1 MFLVVEFIE
10 TNTVNIISESWLEDG
25 VTWWPNYRSD
35 ERINRAVQKCEEPG
49 ADWKKYDVR
58 VHSRTG
64 DYLKARQKLRA
75 LLTCNTSELQTDEEE
90 EVIRKR
96 KIKPRQIFGD
106 TDSDSEPEMAI
117 KRRCHNVLPC
127 PVPPIPPPTP
137 DNEACQTTARPLLDQ
152 RQTESYFTAAPPAPL
167 STSCMPSSPLP
178 HSSVGHFDTMHFQ
191 DDFCSGPQVATRVSH
206 TPSSSMGQ
214 ISATPLP
221 DEHFF
226 RPTFR
231 LGKTGTGP
239 IPCSAA
245 QLHILTL
252 LDYVKEQQT
261 AIAAAVNNLAA
272 RLGTE
277 APVAEMPKDISIP
290 LTTVPEVEEFEEWLK
305 DSRNSQAKQNMIS
318 ALGAVGGQNTKR
330 VTWNILSRLY
340 SDAVAKQ
347 INWKGV
353 NGKKCFKEMLRRSLL
368 IRAVRKNQ
376 SSTNAA
382 DSEIDSYAIRW
393 FNLAPDRGGGRKERS
408 RVKEALTEMAHG
420 N

>member
-152 RQTESYFTAAPPAPL
+152 RQTESYFT
-167 STSCMPSSPLP
+167 
-178 HSSVGHFDTMHFQ
+178 
-191 DDFCSGPQVATRVSH
+191 GPQVATRVSH

-353 NGKKCFKEMLRRSLL
+353 NGKKCFKEMLTRSLL

>member
-1 MFLVVEFIE
+1 
-10 TNTVNIISESWLEDG
+10 
-25 VTWWPNYRSD
+25 
-35 ERINRAVQKCEEPG
+35 
-49 ADWKKYDVR
+49 
-58 VHSRTG
+58 
-64 DYLKARQKLRA
+64 
-75 LLTCNTSELQTDEEE
+75 
-90 EVIRKR
+90 
-96 KIKPRQIFGD
+96 
-106 TDSDSEPEMAI
+106 
-117 KRRCHNVLPC
+117 
-127 PVPPIPPPTP
+127 
-137 DNEACQTTARPLLDQ
+137 
-152 RQTESYFTAAPPAPL
+152 
-167 STSCMPSSPLP
+167 
-178 HSSVGHFDTMHFQ
+178 
-191 DDFCSGPQVATRVSH
+191 
-206 TPSSSMGQ
+206 MGQ
-214 ISATPLP
+214 ISATPLL

-239 IPCSAA
+239 IPCSGKIFFFFISNIQFFKMIYNKKTFNLSFIVAA

-252 LDYVKEQQT
+252 LEHVKEQQM
-261 AIAAAVNNLAA
+261 AIAAAVNNLAS

-277 APVAEMPKDISIP
+277 APVSKMPKDISIP

-353 NGKKCFKEMLRRSLL
+353 NGKKCFKEMLTRSLL
-368 IRAVRKNQ
+368 IRAIRKNQ

-408 RVKEALTEMAHG
+408 RVKQALTEMAHG

>member
-1 MFLVVEFIE
+1 MF
-10 TNTVNIISESWLEDG
+10 
-25 VTWWPNYRSD
+25 
-35 ERINRAVQKCEEPG
+35 
-49 ADWKKYDVR
+49 
-58 VHSRTG
+58 
-64 DYLKARQKLRA
+64 
-75 LLTCNTSELQTDEEE
+75 
-90 EVIRKR
+90 
-96 KIKPRQIFGD
+96 
-106 TDSDSEPEMAI
+106 
-117 KRRCHNVLPC
+117 
-127 PVPPIPPPTP
+127 
-137 DNEACQTTARPLLDQ
+137 
-152 RQTESYFTAAPPAPL
+152 
-167 STSCMPSSPLP
+167 
-178 HSSVGHFDTMHFQ
+178 HSSTTCPLKYILHAFQ
-191 DDFCSGPQVATRVSH
+191 SVPQVATRVSH

-252 LDYVKEQQT
+252 LEHVKEQQM
-261 AIAAAVNNLAA
+261 AIAAAVNNLAS

-277 APVAEMPKDISIP
+277 APVAEKPKDISIP

-353 NGKKCFKEMLRRSLL
+353 NGKKCFKEMLTRSLL
-368 IRAVRKNQ
+368 IRAIRKNQ

-408 RVKEALTEMAHG
+408 RVKEALTEMARG